1 MTPRAPRKWVDLA
14 LKINSLCSDFSQ
26 KFGPVRTVT
35 AGQVRLQLIL
45 RDCSYEDNRQKC
57 WEWCGMLGQG
67 WIRWEISQMPGIQY
81 WHAFAGWWFQF
92 FCIFKQKSSVFG
104 RIIPASSNVFF
115 SISLRLER
123 ASWSWSR
130 IGSIRTCHVQD
141 ATSIIDNI
149 IELRTDG
156 WPAQEWVTH
165 EWNRMKPAEW
175 HLYAFMMLL

>member
-1 MTPRAPRKWVDLA
+1 MA

-115 SISLRLER
+115 PYLCGLNAPADLDRELDPS
-123 ASWSWSR
+123 
-130 IGSIRTCHVQD
+130 GHVTCRTQHPLLT
-141 ATSIIDNI
+141 TSSSS
-149 IELRTDG
+149 G
-156 WPAQEWVTH
+156 
-165 EWNRMKPAEW
+165 RMGDRPKNGLHMNETE
-175 HLYAFMMLL
+175 